1 MLCEGTT
8 ENATVCKALLAD
20 LRERNLVRL
29 RTRRAVTA
37 CGGMEQC
44 GRPRRWG
51 LRLDLPERVDT
62 SDVGVSPR
70 GGSPMGKQVE
80 GNGARRRQRRSF
92 TPEFKAEVIAL
103 VRRGERS
110 LPAICRELDLS
121 ETAVRRWVGQAAVDA
136 GERDGLT
143 TEEREELRRLRREM
157 RVLREE
163 RDILKRAATFFA
175 METR

>member
-1 MLCEGTT
+1 
-8 ENATVCKALLAD
+8 
-20 LRERNLVRL
+20 
-29 RTRRAVTA
+29 
-37 CGGMEQC
+37 
-44 GRPRRWG
+44 
-51 LRLDLPERVDT
+51 
-62 SDVGVSPR
+62 
-70 GGSPMGKQVE
+70 MGKKVE
-80 GNGARRRQRRSF
+80 ENGARRPQRRSLK
-92 TPEFKAEVIAL
+92 PEFKAEVIAL

-143 TEEREELRRLRREM
+143 TEECEEVRRLRRESE
-157 RVLREE
+157 VLREE

>member
-1 MLCEGTT
+1 
-8 ENATVCKALLAD
+8 
-20 LRERNLVRL
+20 
-29 RTRRAVTA
+29 
-37 CGGMEQC
+37 
-44 GRPRRWG
+44 
-51 LRLDLPERVDT
+51 
-62 SDVGVSPR
+62 
-70 GGSPMGKQVE
+70 MGKKVE
-80 GNGARRRQRRSF
+80 ENGARRRQRRWF
-92 TPEFKAEVIAL
+92 TPEFKEEVITW

-143 TEEREELRRLRREM
+143 TEEREELRRLRRENKI
-157 RVLREE
+157 LREE

>member
-1 MLCEGTT
+1 
-8 ENATVCKALLAD
+8 
-20 LRERNLVRL
+20 
-29 RTRRAVTA
+29 
-37 CGGMEQC
+37 
-44 GRPRRWG
+44 
-51 LRLDLPERVDT
+51 
-62 SDVGVSPR
+62 
-70 GGSPMGKQVE
+70 MGKQVE
-80 GNGARRRQRRSF
+80 GNGARRRKRRSF

-110 LPAICRELDLS
+110 LPAICRELDLT

-143 TEEREELRRLRREM
+143 AEEREELRRLRRE
-157 RVLREE
+157 VKILREE

>member
-1 MLCEGTT
+1 
-8 ENATVCKALLAD
+8 
-20 LRERNLVRL
+20 
-29 RTRRAVTA
+29 
-37 CGGMEQC
+37 
-44 GRPRRWG
+44 
-51 LRLDLPERVDT
+51 
-62 SDVGVSPR
+62 
-70 GGSPMGKQVE
+70 MGKQVE

-121 ETAVRRWVGQAAVDA
+121 ETAVRRWVAQAAVDA

-143 TEEREELRRLRREM
+143 TEEREELRRLRREV

-163 RDILKRAATFFA
+163 RDILKRAAVGSMGRRNSVGVAATGGGDA
-175 METR
+175 HGTDGSARALGGEEAGAVATMEGWRVAE

>member
-1 MLCEGTT
+1 
-8 ENATVCKALLAD
+8 
-20 LRERNLVRL
+20 
-29 RTRRAVTA
+29 
-37 CGGMEQC
+37 
-44 GRPRRWG
+44 
-51 LRLDLPERVDT
+51 
-62 SDVGVSPR
+62 
-70 GGSPMGKQVE
+70 MGKKAE
-80 GNGARRRQRRSF
+80 ENGARRRQRRSF

-110 LPAICRELDLS
+110 LPAVCRELDLS

-143 TEEREELRRLRREM
+143 TEEREELRRENK
-157 RVLREE
+157 VLREE